1 VGTSVV
7 GRPEKTSQGVA
18 RVIINEVVDRGL
30 EPGTV
35 LMAESQMK
43 EVYDVSRGSLREA
56 LRILELLGFIQMK
69 TGPGGGPVVSEFKT
83 QQFSDI
89 ASLFYQRL
97 GVTYVELLESRQLL
111 EPMAARLAA
120 QRRTEEDIQTLR
132 RYVKENSEIDLSD
145 DRQFRSVGQDF
156 HEVIAD
162 MSGNK
167 LLNLM
172 VCSCVEVFS
181 SRATTYMYAP
191 DKRESVRTAH
201 ENIAKAVI
209 AGNAKKAES
218 LMYTHMS
225 DYLEQAASRFEAIMS
240 ETVRW

>member
-1 VGTSVV
+1 VGTAVV
-7 GRPEKTSQGVA
+7 SRPEKTSQGVA
-18 RVIINEVVDRGL
+18 RDIINEVVDRGL

-35 LMAESQMK
+35 LMAEAQMK
-43 EVYDVSRGSLREA
+43 ELYDVSRGSLREA
-56 LRILELLGFIQMK
+56 LRILELLGFIHMK
-69 TGPGGGPVVSEFKT
+69 TGPGGGPVVAEFKT

-111 EPMAARLAA
+111 EPLAARLAA
-120 QRRTEEDIQTLR
+120 QRRTDEDVQTLR
-132 RYVKENSEIDLSD
+132 RYVKENSEVDLND
-145 DRQFRSVGQDF
+145 DRRFRAVGQDF
-156 HEVIAD
+156 HDLIAD

-172 VCSCVEVFS
+172 VCSCVEVFAT
-181 SRATTYMYAP
+181 RATTYMYAT
-191 DKRESVRTAH
+191 DKREGVRVAH

-209 AGNAKKAES
+209 AGNGKRAET
-218 LMYTHMS
+218 LMSEHMT
-225 DYLEQAASRFEAIMS
+225 DYLEQAASRFEGIMS